1 MSRVA
6 DAWGFPADRMVLA
19 GYRLWMIKG
28 MTITPDD
35 LADFMTIHARAFS
48 EDDRPLIADGL
59 AGFIHALGHCA
70 SCPLAFHDNV
80 TDGAAAPACHDEGLV
95 LALVSALQYGME
107 DTAFLC
113 ATALA
118 CPRLAAPLAGAAGD
132 CALRLK
138 ACGQWLSPVCRETV
152 IGFIMAKARSGKP
165 VTTVH

>member
-6 DAWGFPADRMVLA
+6 EAWGFPADRMVLE
-19 GYRLWMIKG
+19 GYRLWMNKG
-28 MTITPDD
+28 TKATLDD
-35 LADFMTIHARAFS
+35 PAVFMATHAHALAE
-48 EDDRPLIADGL
+48 EDRHLVADGL

-80 TDGAAAPACHDEGLV
+80 TDGAAGPACHDEGLV

-118 CPRLAAPLAGAAGD
+118 CPRLAGALVGAAGD
-132 CALRLK
+132 YALRLR
-138 ACGQWLSPVCRETV
+138 ACGQWLSPVSRETV
-152 IGFIMAKARSGKP
+152 IGFIMAKAKSGTP